1 MKNFLTKIRLFFA
14 VIFGL
19 VPKDW
24 RTSVKEAL
32 RITTM
37 LKAFL
42 DSPVAELVTALTP
55 TRADDVIRQ
64 KLLDGLG
71 RFAQFAQL
79 IEDAVDIHDPATLVA
94 HIRDKLAALPVEVRN
109 MYLHKAASFL
119 ARHLAGND
127 PNFKE
132 RLADLLVQLQYNAAK
147 TQTSSPVSAQ

>member
-14 VIFGL
+14 VLFGL
-19 VPKDW
+19 IPKDW

-37 LKAFL
+37 LKTAL
-42 DSPVAELVTALTP
+42 DSPLAELITAVTP

-71 RFAQFAQL
+71 RFLEYANL
-79 IEDAVDIHDPATLVA
+79 IEGAVDIHDPEKL
-94 HIRDKLAALPVEVRN
+94 IQYFRDKLAAMPPGVRN
-109 MYLHKAASFL
+109 MHLHKIASFL
-119 ARHLAGND
+119 ARHLANGD

-132 RLADLLVQLQYNAAK
+132 RTADLLVQLQYNALK
-147 TQTSSPVSAQ
+147 K